1 MRDEANEEC
10 SGCEE
15 RWCWGEEVMRAMWHG
30 VGEGE
35 GVGSELEVLSGVMGG
50 SFSPLVFN

>member
-15 RWCWGEEVMRAMWHG
+15 RWCWGEEVMVMMAKWHG
-30 VGEGE
+30 LGEKGK
-35 GVGSELEVLSGVMGG
+35 GWVRNALCWKFRQML
-50 SFSPLVFN
+50 